1 MTNVRVLGY
10 VSDERY
16 VAIPDALVEFESAD
30 GTVTV
35 VRSSPRGAL
44 HADLSP
50 GLYRITLSKEGYGS
64 KIVSTSVGSE
74 PYQFRL
80 LSDGLLGYMW
90 PKWVR
95 SGEQAEFRVHSVEQY
110 QLSLWRYGLQK
121 ECIGIL
127 GWYDEHGPKAT
138 VQITPD
144 GDYTQ
149 TGVQWNKLGY
159 GSPDHTRL
167 IAAPERGGLYY
178 LWAKTPS
185 GGEFSFPWVVAPSRP
200 QSKIA
205 VLAGTNTWNAY
216 NNFGGRSN
224 YVNADRLPNRP
235 IVNARLELDRYQNP
249 LPFGVWRPRDEEYA
263 PLSFERPEPHNHLLE
278 SGGVTDPVRGR
289 VQCGQAPG
297 EWRLLG
303 WLEREGF
310 SYDLYAEAQLH
321 DGTLRLGDYLALILP
336 LHPEYWT
343 REMYVSVKRWVF
355 ERGGRLLYLGGNGL
369 NCEVILSPEGT
380 MRCLTHVHSL
390 KGEMGGHSISRP
402 EIEYES
408 RMHRTL
414 ESEANLLGVVCS
426 SAGLMTAAPYRVLNR
441 SHWAFD
447 GTSLRN
453 GDLFGKNTLH
463 ERVPGGASGHETDKR
478 SASSPVNTVL
488 LARGINP
495 ENGGAEVV
503 YHEPG
508 GGGAVF
514 SVGSMTWVAGLLVD
528 EHLSR
533 ITRNVLE
540 RFLHD

>member
-1 MTNVRVLGY
+1 MRILGY
-10 VSDERY
+10 VSDEMY
-16 VAIPDALVEFESAD
+16 VAIPNAIVDFESAD
-30 GTVTV
+30 GTVTI

-44 HADLSP
+44 YGDLAAGP
-50 GLYRITLSKEGYGS
+50 YRITLSKNGFGS
-64 KIVSTSVGSE
+64 KIVRTSLGSE
-74 PYQFRL
+74 PFQFRL

-95 SGEQAEFRVHSVEQY
+95 AGEQAEFRVHSVEQY
-110 QLSLWRYGLQK
+110 QLSLWRYGLHK
-121 ECIGIL
+121 ECMGVL

-138 VQITPD
+138 VQLTPD
-144 GDYTQ
+144 CDYTQ

-159 GSPDHTRL
+159 GSPDRTRL
-167 IAAPERGGLYY
+167 ITAPERGGLYY

-185 GGEFSFPWVVAPSRP
+185 GREFSFPWVVAPARP
-200 QSKIA
+200 HSKIA

-224 YVNADRLPNRP
+224 YVNADHLPNQP

-249 LPFGVWRPRDEEYA
+249 LPFGVWRPNDEEYA

-278 SGGVTDPVRGR
+278 AGEVTDPVRGR

-303 WLEREGF
+303 WLEREGYA
-310 SYDLYAEAQLH
+310 YDLYAEAQLH
-321 DGTLRLGDYLALILP
+321 EGKLPLDDYRVLILP

-343 REMYVSVKRWVF
+343 REMYLRAKRWVF

-369 NCEVILSPEGT
+369 NCEVTLEPEGA
-380 MRCLTHVHSL
+380 MRCLTHVNSL
-390 KGEMGGHSISRP
+390 NGEMGGHSMISP
-402 EIEYES
+402 VIEYES

-414 ESEANLLGVVCS
+414 ESEANFLGVVCTS
-426 SAGLMTAAPYRVLNR
+426 TGLMTAAPYRVLDQ

-447 GTSLRN
+447 RTGLRN

-478 SASSPVNTVL
+478 SASSPADTRL
-488 LARGINP
+488 LAKGINP
-495 ENGGAEVV
+495 ENGGAEIV

-514 SVGSMTWVAGLLVD
+514 SVGSITWVSGLLVD
-528 EHLSR
+528 EHVSR
-533 ITRNVLE
+533 ITRNVLD

>member
-1 MTNVRVLGY
+1 MRVLGY
-10 VSDERY
+10 VSDEMY

-30 GTVTV
+30 GTVTII
-35 VRSSPRGAL
+35 RSSPRGAL
-44 HADLSP
+44 YGDLTLGPYS
-50 GLYRITLSKEGYGS
+50 ITLSKDGFGS
-64 KIVSTSVGSE
+64 KIVKTGLGSE

-95 SGEQAEFRVHSVEQY
+95 SGERAEFRVHSVEQY
-110 QLSLWRYGLQK
+110 QLSLWRYGFHK
-121 ECIGIL
+121 ECMEVL

-149 TGVQWNKLGY
+149 TGVQWNKFGY

-167 IAAPERGGLYY
+167 ITAPERGGLYY

-185 GGEFSFPWVVAPSRP
+185 GKEFSFPWVVAPRRP
-200 QSKIA
+200 RSKVA

-224 YVNADRLPNRP
+224 YVNADRLPNQP

-249 LPFGVWRPRDEEYA
+249 LPFGVWRPGDEEYL
-263 PLSFERPEPHNHLLE
+263 PLSFDRPEPNNHLLE
-278 SGGVTDPVRGR
+278 SEGVSGPVRGR

-321 DGTLRLGDYLALILP
+321 DGTLSLDDYLALILP

-343 REMYVSVKRWVF
+343 REMYVRVKRWVF

-369 NCEVILSPEGT
+369 NCEVIFSPEGT

-390 KGEMGGHSISRP
+390 KGEMGGHSRSSP

-414 ESEANLLGVVCS
+414 ESEANLLGIVCT
-426 SAGLMTAAPYRVLNR
+426 SAGLMTAAPYRVLDE

-453 GDLFGKNTLH
+453 GDLFGEKTLH

-478 SASSPVNTVL
+478 SASSPVNTLL

-495 ENGGAEVV
+495 ENGGAEMVC
-503 YHEPG
+503 HEPG

-533 ITRNVLE
+533 ITRNVLD